1 MKIMRMFKTVKQ
13 GSYSIAV
20 LLLFFVYTMTTSCV
34 NTKNLLYFK
43 DIPDTMSTPVIMTN
57 VTPYTDPVIQSNDNL
72 AITVQTV
79 VQNQGN
85 SPITSTSTG
94 TFNPLNG
101 FLVDKNGYVELSLI
115 GFVKVAGLTTM
126 EARELIK
133 QKAKEF
139 YKDPVVNVRIA
150 NFDVK
155 VYGDVARPGVVN
167 ISSEKASVMDALAM
181 AGDMNITAKRNNLLL
196 IRTEGNEKKFVRFDM
211 RSANIYQSPYLW
223 LRQRDEIIVEPNKF
237 KLQSTDQTFLRN
249 LGIISTLIST
259 VSLVLLFRNIK

>member
-85 SPITSTSTG
+85 SPMTSTSTG

-101 FLVDKNGYVELSLI
+101 FLVDKNGYIELALI

-133 QKAKEF
+133 EKAKEF
-139 YKDPVVNVRIA
+139 YKDPVVNVRIS

-155 VYGDVARPGVVN
+155 VYGDVAKPGVVN
-167 ISSEKASVMDALAM
+167 IPNEKASVMDALAQV
-181 AGDMNITAKRNNLLL
+181 GDLNLTAKRSNLLL

-211 RSANIYQSPYLW
+211 RSSNIYQSPYLW

-237 KLQSTDQTFLRN
+237 KLQSSDQTFLRN

-259 VSLVLLFRNIK
+259 VSLIMLFRNLK